1 MDGRLLGGVRG
12 RVLLAA
18 VVALSLATAGVVGYR
33 LADPALLGPATPN
46 HDLDLTESPD
56 EIAYDALS
64 QLDHRDYTVE
74 WRIPPAPADEGG
86 PGGGADAESSRAR
99 DYRVFLSATV
109 EGSENR
115 IRVAPSAGPATFATE
130 NCVWSVRSDDRGA
143 DRPSACNFAGR
154 QRLTDFYRLHGDWAA
169 VRESNPNVSVV
180 RENESALVLRVN
192 DTDTAYYLR
201 TGKRNVTDGD
211 ATPSGAL
218 RANLTLVV
226 DKRAGHLR
234 RLEYGLSR
242 PSPDESE
249 AAGDRPRAAGNRP
262 REYSRHVYAFSE
274 WGETTVERP
283 DWAGYSL
290 AEALLDVTR

>member
-1 MDGRLLGGVRG
+1 MDGRLRGGVRG

-33 LADPALLGPATPN
+33 LADPALLGPATPD
-46 HDLDLTESPD
+46 HDLDLAESPD
-56 EIAYDALS
+56 EIVYDALS
-64 QLDHRDYTVE
+64 QLDHRDYAVE
-74 WRIPPAPADEGG
+74 WRIPPSPDDDERS
-86 PGGGADAESSRAR
+86 GGGADADSSPSR
-99 DYRVFLSATV
+99 DYRVFLSAAV

-143 DRPSACNFAGR
+143 DRPDACNFGGR
-154 QRLTDFYRLHGDWAA
+154 QRLTDFYRLHGDWDA
-169 VRESNPNVSVV
+169 VRRPGANVSVV
-180 RENESALVLRVN
+180 RENENALVLRVG

-211 ATPSGAL
+211 ATRSRAL

-242 PSPDESE
+242 PSTE
-249 AAGDRPRAAGNRP
+249 AAGDRPGAAGNRP